1 MFIMQWKQIIPFKQ
15 SNTPRVRLSAAEGL
29 RSQEERSLFPVHRQQ
44 RMLQGEIRQVSGE
57 KEEEDGAIESQS
69 WGINQDK
76 FYEGSLKMSIE
87 FRVLYF
93 Y

>member
-1 MFIMQWKQIIPFKQ
+1 
-15 SNTPRVRLSAAEGL
+15 
-29 RSQEERSLFPVHRQQ
+29 
-44 RMLQGEIRQVSGE
+44 MLQGEIRQVSGE